1 MGLLGGGAIAGG
13 EGVLGAGC
21 WGCFAS
27 AFCMCLSL
35 VGLSYRGDSC
45 IRLVDLLDL
54 LSTDRFIH
62 NE

>member
-1 MGLLGGGAIAGG
+1 MLGS
-13 EGVLGAGC
+13 

-62 NE
+62 NEYSVIQSLLVWATM